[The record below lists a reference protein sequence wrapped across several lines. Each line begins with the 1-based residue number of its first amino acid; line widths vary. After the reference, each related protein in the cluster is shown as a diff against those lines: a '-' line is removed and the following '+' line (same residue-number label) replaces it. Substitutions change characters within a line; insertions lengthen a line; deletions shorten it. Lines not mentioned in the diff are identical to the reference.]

1 MAVLGVSVCVCV
13 CVCVYA
19 WICACA
25 CAYASVFVRMHMCV
39 DSPPGLSTT
48 QPQSTLKHITT
59 SHIHM
64 RRYYKLKQITT
75 SHIHIR
81 RYYELSSTAM
91 NISGGLVTA
100 ADLEQALNAAITC
113 TILAAAGPQR
123 SRMLSLLY
131 KVRMG
136 YVCSVPFTH
145 THILM

>member
-48 QPQSTLKHITT
+48 QPQSTLKH
-59 SHIHM
+59 
-64 RRYYKLKQITT
+64 ITT